1 MLILHYTVFKE
12 TLHFKEI
19 SALKSQNNNIVYQDN
34 SVGF

>member
-19 SALKSQNNNIVYQDN
+19 SALKSQNNIVYQDN